1 MPEFSFHIFPELQ
14 TERLTLRQLSFDDKK
29 AIFRL
34 RSNKEINE
42 LIERE
47 TPKNLNQAEGF
58 IQTCL
63 DEFENQNRIFWA
75 MISDDDNQLIG
86 TIVFHRIDLE
96 NNYAEIGY
104 ELNPD
109 YHEEGYMSEAM
120 KAILEFGK
128 NNMELKTIEA
138 FTHHNNTASIA
149 LLEKH
154 DFVLQIDRRDEKI
167 ENNRIYLLEIN
178 QS

>member
-1 MPEFSFHIFPELQ
+1 MPEFSFNNFPELS

-47 TPKNLNQAEGF
+47 IPKNLNQAEGF

-63 DEFENQNRIFWA
+63 DEFENKNRVFWA
-75 MISDDDNQLIG
+75 MISNDYNQLIG
-86 TIVFHRIDLE
+86 TIVLHKIDLAK
-96 NNYAEIGY
+96 NYAEIGY

-109 YHEEGYMSEAM
+109 YHEEGYMSEAI
-120 KAILEFGK
+120 KTVLEFGK
-128 NNMELKTIEA
+128 NDMELKTIEA
-138 FTHHNNTASIA
+138 YTHHNNTASIA
-149 LLEKH
+149 LLEKY
-154 DFVLQIDRRDEKI
+154 DFVLQTDKHDDEI
-167 ENNRIYLLEIN
+167 ENNRIYQLELN
-178 QS
+178 

>member
-1 MPEFSFHIFPELQ
+1 MSEFSFTIFPELS
-14 TERLTLRQLSFDDKK
+14 TERLNLRQLTFDDKK

-42 LIERE
+42 FIERE

-63 DEFENQNRIFWA
+63 DEFENENRVFWA
-75 MISDDDNQLIG
+75 MVQEDSNQLIG
-86 TIVFHRIDLE
+86 TIVFHKVDLE

-104 ELNPD
+104 EMNPD
-109 YHEEGYMSEAM
+109 FQDEGYMSEAM
-120 KAILEFGK
+120 KAVLEFGMMSM
-128 NNMELKTIEA
+128 NLKTIEA

-149 LLEKH
+149 LLEKLP
-154 DFVLQIDRRDEKI
+154 FCFTTRKKR
-167 ENNRIYLLEIN
+167 
-178 QS
+178 

>member
-1 MPEFSFHIFPELQ
+1 MQEFSFTDFPELT
-14 TERLTLRQLSFDDKK
+14 TERLVLRQLTFDDKK

-63 DEFENQNRIFWA
+63 DEFENGNRVFWA
-75 MISDDDNQLIG
+75 MVLEDSNQLIG
-86 TIVFHRIDLE
+86 TIVLHKVDLE

-104 ELNPD
+104 EVNPD
-109 YHEEGYMSEAM
+109 FQDEGYMSEAM
-120 KAILEFGK
+120 KVVLDFGIMSM
-128 NNMELKTIEA
+128 NLKTIEA
-138 FTHHNNTASIA
+138 YTHHNNTASIA
-149 LLEKH
+149 LIEKFL
-154 DFVLQIDRRDEKI
+154 FVLQPERKDEAI
-167 ENNRIYLLEIN
+167 EDNRIYKFG
-178 QS
+178 S

>member
-1 MPEFSFHIFPELQ
+1 MQDFSFTDFPELT
-14 TERLTLRQLSFDDKK
+14 TERLVLRQLTFDDKK

-63 DEFENQNRIFWA
+63 DAFENKNRVFWA
-75 MISDDDNQLIG
+75 VVLEGSNQLIG
-86 TIVFHRIDLE
+86 TIVFHKVDLE

-104 ELNPD
+104 EMNPD
-109 YHEEGYMSEAM
+109 YQDEGYMSEAM
-120 KAILEFGK
+120 KVVLDFGIMSM
-128 NNMELKTIEA
+128 NLKTIEA
-138 FTHHNNTASIA
+138 YTHHNNAASIA
-149 LLEKH
+149 LLEK
-154 DFVLQIDRRDEKI
+154 FLFTLQAERKDAAIAD
-167 ENNRIYLLEIN
+167 NRIYKFG
-178 QS
+178 S

>member
-1 MPEFSFHIFPELQ
+1 MQEFSFNLFPELS
-14 TERLTLRQLSFDDKK
+14 TERLVLRQLNFDDKK

-42 LIERE
+42 FIERD
-47 TPKNLNQAEGF
+47 TPQNLNQAEGF

-63 DEFENQNRIFWA
+63 DEFENENRVFWA
-75 MISDDDNQLIG
+75 MAQEDSNQLIG
-86 TIVFHRIDLE
+86 TIVFHKIDLE

-109 YHEEGYMSEAM
+109 YQDEGYMSEAM
-120 KAILEFGK
+120 KTILEFGK
-128 NNMELKTIEA
+128 TAMHLNIVEA
-138 FTHHNNTASIA
+138 FTHQNNTASIA

-154 DFVLQIDRRDEKI
+154 QFALQSERKDENF
-167 ENNRIYLLEIN
+167 EDNRIYKLDLN
-178 QS
+178 